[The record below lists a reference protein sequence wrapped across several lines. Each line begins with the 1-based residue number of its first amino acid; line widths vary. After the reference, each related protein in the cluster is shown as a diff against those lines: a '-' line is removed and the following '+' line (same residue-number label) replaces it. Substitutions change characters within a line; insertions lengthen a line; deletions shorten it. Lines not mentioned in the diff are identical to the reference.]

1 MPIKLKKPRVLRDD
15 IRGVI
20 RAPKEISDFL
30 LRVGGYTPLGEA
42 MYRLQWAENVYEVQG
57 GRWDEWPANLPV
69 NERCHPNKPIRTVVG
84 LQEVVKY
91 VGMVGWILER
101 WKPTPCTAFQWLQPT
116 VPGTQ
121 LPMLG
126 PYPENGIYEHAA
138 GPSVTMPT
146 TEELKAAIEETEW
159 NMDQHDGNVER
170 AVRERVNRAV
180 EAYEEE
186 GRKLRER
193 TEQMVR
199 DVLSP
204 WRSTS
209 LQAGRWRNEAAL
221 KAGITEHA
229 GN

>member
-15 IRGVI
+15 LRGVL
-20 RAPKEISDFL
+20 RAPKEIQEFL
-30 LRVGGYTPLGEA
+30 LRAAGYTPHKEA
-42 MYRLQWAENVYEVQG
+42 MYRLVWAENVYEVQG
-57 GRWDEWPANLPV
+57 GRWDEWAENLSV
-69 NERCHPNKPIRTVVG
+69 NERCYPNTPIRTVVG

-101 WKPTPCTAFQWLQPT
+101 WKPTPCSEYQWLAAK
-116 VPGTQ
+116 VPETHI
-121 LPMLG
+121 PMLG

-138 GPSVTMPT
+138 GPTVTMPT

-159 NMDQHDGNVER
+159 NFAQHDGNVER
-170 AVRERVNRAV
+170 AVRERVARAV
-180 EAYEEE
+180 EAYKEE
-186 GRKLRER
+186 GRQLRER

-209 LQAGRWRNEAAL
+209 LQAGRWRNEMAL
-221 KAGITEHA
+221 RAGITEHA